1 MLSGCVFRLAYVS
14 HEDVCKCFEGET
26 LLAIQ
31 APSGTQM
38 EVPIPEI
45 VSKHLNWYRH
55 FNLLLLVL
63 ILY

>member
-1 MLSGCVFRLAYVS
+1 MLFVFRLAYVS

-38 EVPIPEI
+38 EVPVPEI
-45 VSKHLNWYRH
+45 VSSTSQ
-55 FNLLLLVL
+55 VL
-63 ILY
+63 YLSDIFI